1 MWEEAKSW
9 CYCGH
14 YGDGINSQHAGVNG
28 HGACQVEG
36 CDCGQFT
43 WKSFRESY
51 QQQVLDQAKRDY
63 DESVTMTQTE
73 AGWIHDLIQQAVVYV
88 KCVCATP
95 GQEIMIMMNK
105 SPRGCLKCKLHQAQS
120 LLRVAGLNL

>member
-9 CYCGH
+9 CYCDH
-14 YGDGINSQHAGVNG
+14 LGDGINSQHDGING
-28 HGACQVEG
+28 HGACNVEG

-43 WKSFRESY
+43 WKRFRSSY
-51 QQQVLDQAKRDY
+51 QQHLDSQKKDY
-63 DESVTMTQTE
+63 DETVTMTQLE
-73 AGWIHDLIQQAVVYV
+73 ASWVYDLIQQAIVFV

-95 GQEIMIMMNK
+95 GQELQIMMNK

-120 LLRVAGLNL
+120 LLRVAGLDP